1 MIILY
6 FAKRR
11 IMTSDL
17 DRTVAIAR
25 AFGNP
30 ARLRIAAML
39 RTGDL
44 CVCQITEVLGLA
56 PSTVSAHLREL
67 RQAGVTTERKVGRW
81 VFVGLAD
88 DPGAGPWI
96 DNAMDAVKGDPLIAA
111 DAELVDELRRLPVED
126 LCRLGLVEARAR
138 QASRAPHDGV
148 VRT

>member
-1 MIILY
+1 MVIS
-6 FAKRR
+6 K
-11 IMTSDL
+11 L
-17 DRTVAIAR
+17 DRTVALAR

-81 VFVGLAD
+81 VYVELAD
-88 DPGAGPWI
+88 EPGARPWI
-96 DNAMDAVKGDPLIAA
+96 GSALTAVAGDQQIQTDAA
-111 DAELVDELRRLPVED
+111 LVEELRRLPVED
-126 LCRLGLVEARAR
+126 LCRLGLAEARAR
-138 QASRAPHDGV
+138 QASRASHKGAV
-148 VRT
+148 GK